1 MGWDGSFALATVP
14 CSPGTGQS
22 FWAATGTR
30 GQQVEEVGEDVPVR
44 GGAGG
49 GGERVVK
56 EQWGLSVQQR
66 H

>member
-1 MGWDGSFALATVP
+1 MGWEGSFALATVP

-22 FWAATGTR
+22 FWAAAGTR

-49 GGERVVK
+49 GSERVV
-56 EQWGLSVQQR
+56 GR
-66 H
+66 